1 MFQHMFQQM
10 FQNSAKQLR
19 TRCVVIN
26 KQAGLSLI
34 ELMIALTL
42 GALLLLGV
50 FKVFDLHQRGFQLI
64 VDLNDREDNAQLA
77 LKVLTDAIRM
87 ADHWGGVETS
97 KVSVHKGSLSAAPGA
112 CDIHWVLDVTQSV
125 IGMDGE
131 SSTNQIKDLPNQ
143 CIKDKDYIEHSDMLA
158 VRFADSR
165 HYFYEQELDNKQ
177 YERHYFVRAQA
188 GEAAMVFQ
196 GRDTQT
202 AVKTIQDRGYHY
214 NMAFHSSL
222 FFLKP
227 CQLNSVACIETESV
241 LTRLELSGDRYIQ
254 EPLVE
259 GIEQLQFE
267 YGVDEDADSVVD
279 RYLPAKDVAD
289 WQSVM
294 SVRLFLLA
302 RSRLKD
308 ISMDEMGKIYLMN
321 SDASLA
327 KAHYEVTQNGR
338 YYRRKLY
345 QRDVELKNRS

>member
-1 MFQHMFQQM
+1 MFLF
-10 FQNSAKQLR
+10 STKQLT
-19 TRCVVIN
+19 TRCIVKN
-26 KQAGLSLI
+26 RQAGISLV
-34 ELMIALTL
+34 ELMIALAL
-42 GALLLLGV
+42 GAMLLLGV

-77 LKVLTDAIRM
+77 LKILTDAIRM

-97 KVSVHKGSLSAAPGA
+97 KLSVLKGSLSSAPGA
-112 CDIHWVLDVTQSV
+112 CDIHWVLDVTQG
-125 IGMDGE
+125 IKGMDGE
-131 SSTNQIKDLPNQ
+131 SAASQIKGLPNQ

-158 VRFADSR
+158 VRFADGR
-165 HYFYEQELDNKQ
+165 HYFYEQELDNKRYQ
-177 YERHYFVRAQA
+177 GHYFVRTQA
-188 GEAAMVFQ
+188 GDAALIFQ
-196 GRDTQT
+196 GRDTKT
-202 AVKTIQDRGYHY
+202 AINTIPDKGYHY
-214 NMAFHSSL
+214 NMAFYSSL

-241 LTRLELSGDRYIQ
+241 LTRLVLSGDRYRQ

-279 RYLPAKDVAD
+279 RYLPAEDVSD
-289 WQSVM
+289 WQHVM

-302 RSRLKD
+302 RSRLRD
-308 ISMDEMGKIYLMN
+308 ISKDEMGEIYLMN
-321 SDASLA
+321 SEASPT
-327 KAHYEVTQNGR
+327 KAHYKVTQDGR